1 MKKIIDSIKNASALQ
16 WLKASFWCLIY
27 ILFIVWVGNFWWLLL
42 LPFFFDVFITKI
54 VPWGFWKNIENK
66 TLYTICSWIDAIVFA
81 LVVVYF
87 VHNYLFQNYKI
98 PSSSL
103 EKTLLVGDHLFV
115 SKASYGPRIPN
126 TPLSMPLMQHTIP
139 GTTMKSYIEQPQWE
153 YRRLKGLTAIE
164 RNDIVVFNFPAGDT
178 VAVNMQN
185 PDYYTLCHYYGRAN
199 VVRREQHFGKIIYRP
214 VDRRECYVKRCVAV
228 AGDTMKIVDNQIF
241 INNEKAE
248 NFAGIQFNYFV
259 QTNGQR
265 LTRDFFE
272 TYNISNDDRIFV
284 SKESLANLAEIGLD
298 ASLPT
303 YHLPLTAEVLAQIQA
318 LPYIKTVMIEPDFF
332 GGEVYPLGNDFGW
345 TRDNYGPIFIPRK
358 GSTIA
363 LNDSTLAIYRRAIE
377 NYERN
382 RVEIIA
388 DEIHINGTA
397 CTEYTFAMDYYWM
410 MGDNRHKS
418 SDSRFWGLVP
428 EDHVIG
434 RPVFIWLSLD
444 KDKGLFEGKIRWDR
458 FFKWAE
464 R

>member
-54 VPWGFWKNIENK
+54 VPWGFWKSIENK

-139 GTTMKSYIEQPQWE
+139 GTTMKSYIENPQWE
-153 YRRLKGLTAIE
+153 YRRLKGLTEIK

-185 PDYYTLCHYYGRAN
+185 PDYYTLCHYYGREN
-199 VVRREQHFGKIIYRP
+199 VVRQQQHFGKIVYRP
-214 VDRRECYVKRCVAV
+214 VDHRECYVKRCVAV

-241 INNEKAE
+241 INNKKAE
-248 NFAGIQFNYFV
+248 NFDGIQYNYFV

-272 TYNISNDDRIFV
+272 TYGISNDDRIFV

-298 ASLPT
+298 ATLPT
-303 YHLPLTAEVLAQIQA
+303 YHLPLTAEVLAQIQT

-382 RVEIIA
+382 RVEIVG
-388 DEIHINGTA
+388 DEILINGKS
-397 CTEYTFAMDYYWM
+397 CTEYTFKMDYYWM

-444 KDKGLFEGKIRWDR
+444 KDKGLFDGKIRWDR